1 MIRRKIYF
9 CLIIVALYFF
19 MTPKG
24 SVRFAVFLNGYPIE
38 AFTSN
43 IREDHEKH
51 SNQLKKNQKAFIL
64 DDYPIEEGT
73 DGMLDRWVSEN
84 ILYFTFQDLIQES
97 RELEGKNEKVYM

>member
-1 MIRRKIYF
+1 MIKRKIYF

-73 DGMLDRWVSEN
+73 DGMLDRWVSEK
-84 ILYFTFQDLIQES
+84 YFIFYFS
-97 RELEGKNEKVYM
+97 RFDPGV